1 MFLRRQA
8 KACRG
13 TDAHKF
19 QEQVRNLKMGMK
31 TRVRKEVAAWP
42 EDWEQIDKEQGRSGT
57 VGTSDKVAP
66 VTWLLFHE

>member
-1 MFLRRQA
+1 
-8 KACRG
+8 
-13 TDAHKF
+13 
-19 QEQVRNLKMGMK
+19 MGMK

-42 EDWEQIDKEQGRSGT
+42 EDWEQVDKEQGRSGT